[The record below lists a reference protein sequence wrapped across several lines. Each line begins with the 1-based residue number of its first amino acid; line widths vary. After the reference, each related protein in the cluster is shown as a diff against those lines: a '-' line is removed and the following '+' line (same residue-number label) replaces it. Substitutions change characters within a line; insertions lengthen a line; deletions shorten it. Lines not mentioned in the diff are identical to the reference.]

1 MYKALHPEDE
11 KTTEA
16 DLMLMTIESH
26 LLNQQY
32 NDLGFLVGKHM
43 IILVEAQ
50 ASWSENIVIRV
61 LLYVVQT
68 WYKYIKRLKFD
79 VYDEEKISLPEPE
92 LYVIYTGD
100 GAENKPNRLSLSDNF
115 FDGKK
120 ISVDCEVKVLFDGT
134 KGDIINQYVRFC
146 RVFNEQVRING
157 RTRKAVEETI
167 RICQSEDVLK
177 EYLDRQREEVI
188 DIMLTLFDEETT
200 MKNHDAAVERKGL
213 KDATDLMAFLAS
225 NGRTDDIIKASSD
238 EGFLARLLSDFK
250 CGKLNVTK

>member
-1 MYKALHPEDE
+1 M
-11 KTTEA
+11 
-16 DLMLMTIESH
+16 
-26 LLNQQY
+26 
-32 NDLGFLVGKHM
+32 
-43 IILVEAQ
+43 
-50 ASWSENIVIRV
+50 
-61 LLYVVQT
+61 
-68 WYKYIKRLKFD
+68 
-79 VYDEEKISLPEPE
+79 
-92 LYVIYTGD
+92 
-100 GAENKPNRLSLSDNF
+100 
-115 FDGKK
+115 
-120 ISVDCEVKVLFDGT
+120 LFDGT